1 VNSKQLEIFLK
12 VAETGNLSLAARAA
26 GRLQSVLSRQIRE
39 LEADLGTSLFRRN
52 GRGLA
57 LTEAGRRLYDR
68 ASHIMGEMGEAER
81 EVRNLGRARVTQA
94 TIAMP
99 TTMGRMII
107 KPLVRAIFEELPGI
121 RLRIRE
127 GTSGPILDWISTRRV
142 DVAILYNTMS
152 TPANATETI
161 CEETMYLVGRAS
173 DTRLP
178 SVTDVAALQDVP
190 LILPGPTEALRILCE
205 MAAARL
211 GVRLNVV
218 IEADTFTAIRQMIE
232 AGYGYSIL
240 PFPAVQPE
248 VEEGRYQVS
257 RLQNPGVT
265 RNLVVTTCGDRVPAA
280 GLSCLV
286 RLIKSTVRAAVQP
299 EAPAQ
304 SSASVPRDRPTIGS
318 KGALGQQS
326 GRPTAHS

>member
-12 VAETGNLSLAARAA
+12 VAEAGNLSRAARVV
-26 GRLQSVLSRQIRE
+26 GRMQSVLSRQIRE
-39 LEADLGTSLFRRN
+39 LEADLGTPLFRRN
-52 GRGLA
+52 GRGLT
-57 LTEAGRRLYDR
+57 LTDAGRRLYDR
-68 ASHIMGEMGEAER
+68 ASHIVGEMGEAER
-81 EVRNLGRARVTQA
+81 EIRNLGRAYVTQA

-127 GTSGPILDWISTRRV
+127 GTSGPILDWITTRRV
-142 DVAILYNTMS
+142 DVAILYNTMATPPS
-152 TPANATETI
+152 TTETI

-173 DTRLP
+173 DPALP
-178 SVTDVAALQDVP
+178 SVTDVAALENVP

-205 MAAARL
+205 MAAAQL

-218 IEADTFTAIRQMIE
+218 IEADTFTAMRQLIE

-257 RLQNPGVT
+257 RLQNPRVT
-265 RNLVVTTCGDRVPAA
+265 RDLVVITCGDRVPAA
-280 GLSCLV
+280 GLSRLV
-286 RLIKSTVRAAVQP
+286 RLIKKTVRAAVQP
-299 EAPAQ
+299 EAPSQPVAGGDGRSESKTALAHQ
-304 SSASVPRDRPTIGS
+304 PSRPAARI
-318 KGALGQQS
+318 
-326 GRPTAHS
+326 